1 MITLVNFINNFKKD
15 LISAENNDECK
26 KFFFKSNLHL
36 MISLEIASS
45 SILDE
50 KIDYSILKLLIPNS
64 LGGKVQIKSI
74 LKEGVSKNFFIE
86 KNYFYKKKQTYYKIS
101 KKFSLMIT
109 NWYLDNKSK
118 FN

>member
-1 MITLVNFINNFKKD
+1 MISLYNFINNFKKD
-15 LISAENNDECK
+15 LISAQCNDDCK
-26 KFFFKSNLHL
+26 HFFFKSNLHL
-36 MISLEIASS
+36 MVSLEIASS

-50 KIDYSILKLLIPNS
+50 KIDYSMLKLLIPSS
-64 LGGKVQIKSI
+64 LGNKTQIRNI
-74 LKEGVSKNFFIE
+74 LNEGVE
-86 KNYFYKKKQTYYKIS
+86 KKFYNKRKSNYKLT